1 MRGTA
6 ALTGATGFIGN
17 TVARRLLADGWQV
30 RALVRPASTSTRLIG
45 PSVEWVEGELDE
57 PSSLN
62 SLVRNADVVVH
73 CAGIVRGR
81 IQADFAR
88 VNVDAVTR
96 LARAAATQNPA
107 PRFVLISSLAAREPE
122 LSAYATSKWQG
133 ELALSKAADG
143 MAWVALRPP
152 AVYGP
157 GDKEL
162 LPLFRWMMRGLGPV
176 LSHPGARFSLL
187 YVDDLAE
194 AVVKWVDSASQDR
207 RAFELDDGRPDGY
220 TWSDVVEV
228 AERLRG
234 KRIRCLPVPWLVLHV
249 LAKTNEL
256 AAPVLGYAP
265 MLTSGKVRE
274 LRHPNWVC
282 DNTRFNRATSW
293 VPQVSLEEGLRRTLS
308 AEVLSGGS
316 PHLTH

>member
-17 TVARRLLADGWQV
+17 TLARRLLADGWQV
-30 RALVRPASTSTRLIG
+30 RALVRPTSRSTRLIG
-45 PSVEWVEGELDE
+45 PAIEWIEGELEE

-62 SLVRNADVVVH
+62 CLVKNADVVVH
-73 CAGIVRGR
+73 CAGVVRGR
-81 IQADFAR
+81 TQADFAR

-96 LARAAATQNPA
+96 LARAAAAQSPA
-107 PRFVLISSLAAREPE
+107 PRFVLISSLAAREPQ

-133 ELALSKAADG
+133 ELALSKTADG

-162 LPLFRWMMRGLGPV
+162 LPLFRWMARGLAPV
-176 LSHPGARFSLL
+176 LSQAGARFSLL

-207 RAFELDDGRPDGY
+207 RAFELDDGRPGGY
-220 TWSDVVEV
+220 TWGDVVEV
-228 AERLRG
+228 AARLRG
-234 KRIRCLPVPWLVLHV
+234 KRIVRLPIPWLVLHV
-249 LAKTNEL
+249 LAKTNEV
-256 AAPVLGYAP
+256 AAPILGYAP
-265 MLTSGKVRE
+265 MLTNGKVRE
-274 LRHPNWVC
+274 LRHPDWVC
-282 DNTRFNRATSW
+282 DNTRFSRATSW

-308 AEVLSGGS
+308 AEMPPGGS